1 MVSPVLV
8 STLPGRQYQLR
19 RQRSSHPVG
28 NPMSEEAASLSWP
41 DIRASRLLDSGISG
55 GLAGG
60 VLNTWKRALGHL
72 KPFFSPLIV
81 YIRG

>member
-1 MVSPVLV
+1 
-8 STLPGRQYQLR
+8 
-19 RQRSSHPVG
+19 
-28 NPMSEEAASLSWP
+28 MSEEAASLSWP

-60 VLNTWKRALGHL
+60 ILNTWKRALGHL